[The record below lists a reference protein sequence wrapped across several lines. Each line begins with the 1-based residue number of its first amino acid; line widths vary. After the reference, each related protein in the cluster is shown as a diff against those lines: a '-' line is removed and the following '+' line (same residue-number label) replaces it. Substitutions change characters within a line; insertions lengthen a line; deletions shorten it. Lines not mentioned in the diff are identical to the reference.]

1 MIPYNAPVED
11 MWFTLEKLAGFTELS
26 SLPGWEEVTDDLARA
41 VIGEAGRF
49 GAEVLA
55 PLNRDGDLKPSVLE
69 NGVVRAAE
77 GFGAAYRQFC
87 EGGWNSVPF
96 EAAWGGQDLPWALAF
111 AIGEIWQGANLSFGL
126 CPLLNQG
133 AVEAL
138 QAHGSDWQKELYLPA
153 MVEGRWCGTMNL
165 TEPQAGSD
173 LAQVK
178 SRAEPDGE
186 AWRITGQKIYISW
199 GEHDLAENFVHLV
212 LARSPGAPEGSR
224 GISLFLVPKFIPD
237 SDGNPGE
244 RNDLRCVSLEHKLGI
259 KASPT
264 AVMSYGDN
272 GGALGWMVGE
282 ENKGLACMF
291 TMMNIARLSVG
302 LQGVAIAE
310 RAYQQAR
317 DYALAR
323 VQGKSATGAT
333 GAIIQHAEVRRMLL
347 DARGLIDAA
356 RAITYFAAAELDRSH
371 RHTDADRR
379 AKAARNVELL
389 TPVVKSWATD
399 VGVRVADIGVQVH
412 GGMGFIE
419 ETGAAQHYRDARI
432 LPIYEGTNGIQA
444 LDLIGRKTARDGGA
458 AMTAF
463 ALEVEADLKAIG
475 TAEAGIVLAAIS
487 ELQAATA
494 MVAGHASDTDWQG
507 AAASAYLELAALA
520 IGGWMMAKSL
530 ATGSGDARRE
540 AAARHFI
547 TRFVP
552 KAAMLKGQV
561 GTGPETL
568 MALPAEAF

>member
-26 SLPGWEEVTDDLARA
+26 SLPGWEEVTGDLARA
-41 VIGEAGRF
+41 VIGEAGKF

-55 PLNRDGDLKPSVLE
+55 PLNRDGDLRPSVLE

-77 GFGAAYRQFC
+77 GFGAAYKQFC

-96 EAAWGGQDLPWALAF
+96 EEAWGGQDLPWALAF

-138 QAHGSDWQKELYLPA
+138 QAHGADWQKQLYLPA
-153 MVEGRWCGTMNL
+153 MVEGRWAGTMNL

-178 SRAEPDGE
+178 SRAEPDGD
-186 AWRITGQKIYISW
+186 AWRITGQKIFITW
-199 GEHDLAENFVHLV
+199 GEHDMAENIVHLV
-212 LARSPGAPEGSR
+212 LARTPGAPEGSR

-237 SDGNPGE
+237 ADGNPGE

-291 TMMNIARLSVG
+291 TMMNNARLSVG

-317 DYALAR
+317 DYALQR
-323 VQGKSATGAT
+323 VQGKSSTGAT

-347 DARGLIDAA
+347 DARALIDAA
-356 RAITYFAAAELDRSH
+356 RAVTYFAAAELDRSH

-389 TPVVKSWATD
+389 TPVVKAWATD

-463 ALEVEADLKAIG
+463 ALEMEADLKAIG
-475 TAEAGIVLAAIS
+475 SAETGIVLAAIS

-520 IGGWMMAKSL
+520 IGGWMMVKSL
-530 ATGSGDARRE
+530 DAGSGDARRE

-561 GTGPETL
+561 GTGPEAL